1 MQGGTT
7 WIHGAYSKT
16 LMDSLKHVKL
26 AGLSNY
32 GCLGLPTFLI
42 FFWIS
47 TCIYLIYPY
56 IIQRV
61 SCSVFHGRRIN
72 ACRSPITMASTSIA
86 SGGSTGEWR
95 RYRTRRGRSA
105 IRTCDGTGHLC
116 LKSLIIAWQ

>member
-42 FFWIS
+42 FFGYLHVS
-47 TCIYLIYPY
+47 TLY
-56 IIQRV
+56 IHTSYNVLAVQY
-61 SCSVFHGRRIN
+61 F
-72 ACRSPITMASTSIA
+72 MA
-86 SGGSTGEWR
+86 GESMHADLLSRWR
-95 RYRTRRGRSA
+95 A
-105 IRTCDGTGHLC
+105 L
-116 LKSLIIAWQ
+116 Q